1 MDLHKN
7 PNTNWCQNNFDEDD
21 INRPGPSG
29 LKHNTG
35 HFVVIYLN
43 TYQKIIM
50 PVVHICRDTMRA
62 AERESEINA
71 LVLLC
76 LVSAALASEAVLF
89 CLCTS
94 QRT

>member
-7 PNTNWCQNNFDEDD
+7 PNTDWCQDNFDEDD

-43 TYQKIIM
+43 TY
-50 PVVHICRDTMRA
+50 
-62 AERESEINA
+62 
-71 LVLLC
+71 
-76 LVSAALASEAVLF
+76 
-89 CLCTS
+89 
-94 QRT
+94 